1 MNTNQMRIEL
11 GKHYGPGF
19 QAKLKKMSDK
29 QVQAI
34 YFRLKQNGVLK

>member
-1 MNTNQMRIEL
+1 MRIEL

-19 QAKLKKMSDK
+19 QAKLKKMNDK

-34 YFRLKQNGVLK
+34 FFRLKEKGVLK